1 MSRGRRPPSS
11 AESGRRRRNPTLCSG
26 FRPLDSVRT
35 GWLRQPASNLCFLH
49 GENPK
54 LCSAAG
60 RAYLALPAA
69 SSLQLAGR
77 SSESGITSLPGKH
90 SETLF
95 GIGQPGGCLRGSSCL
110 AAARCQD
117 LPETLF
123 ASGAWRHQVKMPAAG
138 WQAGG
143 KTASLKKNR
152 TFI

>member
-1 MSRGRRPPSS
+1 MFGFSLAGQRANWLASPARSVDPLRP
-11 AESGRRRRNPTLCSG
+11 
-26 FRPLDSVRT
+26 D
-35 GWLRQPASNLCFLH
+35 
-49 GENPK
+49 ENPK

-95 GIGQPGGCLRGSSCL
+95 GIGQPDGCLRGSSCL

-123 ASGAWRHQVKMPAAG
+123 ASGAWRHQVQLAVKPPAE
-138 WQAGG
+138 
-143 KTASLKKNR
+143 KKPNIYLNYCL
-152 TFI
+152 TCNILHIITILWDYPTNNINEEF

>member
-1 MSRGRRPPSS
+1 
-11 AESGRRRRNPTLCSG
+11 
-26 FRPLDSVRT
+26 VRT
-35 GWLRQPASNLCFLH
+35 GWLRQPASNLRFLH
-49 GENPK
+49 DENPI

-77 SSESGITSLPGKH
+77 RSESGITSLPEKH

-95 GIGQPGGCLRGSSCL
+95 GIGQPDGCLRGSSCL

-123 ASGAWRHQVKMPAAG
+123 ASGAWRHQVQLAAPAG
-138 WQAGG
+138 TSWKAGG

-152 TFI
+152 TFIKLLFDL

>member
-1 MSRGRRPPSS
+1 MQATTLPSRIGLAHAASRHFVRVFARWQRAFGLASPARSVNSLRP
-11 AESGRRRRNPTLCSG
+11 
-26 FRPLDSVRT
+26 D
-35 GWLRQPASNLCFLH
+35 
-49 GENPK
+49 ENPK

-77 SSESGITSLPGKH
+77 RSESGITSLPGKH

-95 GIGQPGGCLRGSSCL
+95 GIGQPGGCLRGASCL

-123 ASGAWRHQVKMPAAG
+123 VSGA
-138 WQAGG
+138 
-143 KTASLKKNR
+143 
-152 TFI
+152 